1 MTGLSVKRD
10 GTIYETSTGRQ
21 MRLRSDGRGYL
32 CFTYRGRTHK
42 AHKAVCVLSHGD
54 RPSHQHIVEH
64 KNGNKLDNRPKNL
77 EWITRG
83 ENVRRAHKAKVMTGC
98 KPRPVRAYIQGTMDL
113 EGIDYFI
120 EYPSVSYAANHFEL
134 SPGTIAS
141 AASGKS
147 KTAAGFRWEYAE

>member
-42 AHKAVCVLSHGD
+42 AHKAVCVLSHGP
-54 RPSHQHIVEH
+54 RPSSQHIVEH

-83 ENVRRAHKAKVMTGC
+83 ENVRRAHKAKVMSGC
-98 KPRPVRAYIQGTMDL
+98 KPRQVMCLSGDAW
-113 EGIDYFI
+113 FFFK
-120 EYPSVSYAANHFEL
+120 SVSDAANYFEL

-147 KTAAGFRWEYAE
+147 KTAAGFKWEYA

>member
-42 AHKAVCVLSHGD
+42 AHKAVCVLSHGP
-54 RPSHQHIVEH
+54 RPSSQHIVEH

-83 ENVRRAHKAKVMTGC
+83 ENVRRAHKAKVM
-98 KPRPVRAYIQGTMDL
+98 KPNAPRPLIRIRDDGEKVWYNSSSEAGRFLG
-113 EGIDYFI
+113 
-120 EYPSVSYAANHFEL
+120 L

-147 KTAAGFRWEYAE
+147 KTAAGFRWEYA

>member
-10 GTIYETSTGRQ
+10 GTIYETATGRQ
-21 MRLRSDGRGYL
+21 MRFRSDGRGYL

-42 AHKAVCVLSHGD
+42 AHKAVCVLSHGP
-54 RPSHQHIVEH
+54 RPSSQHIVEH

-98 KPRPVRAYIQGTMDL
+98 KPRRVMFLHDKSWVIFD
-113 EGIDYFI
+113 
-120 EYPSVSYAANHFEL
+120 SVSIAAKFFHV

-147 KTAAGFRWEYAE
+147 KTAAGFKWEYA

>member
-10 GTIYETSTGRQ
+10 GTIYEASTGRQ

-42 AHKAVCVLSHGD
+42 AHKAVCVLSHGP
-54 RPSHQHIVEH
+54 RPSSQHIVEH
-64 KNGNKLDNRPKNL
+64 KNGNKLDNRPNNL

-98 KPRPVRAYIQGTMDL
+98 KPRRVMFLHDKSWVIFD
-113 EGIDYFI
+113 
-120 EYPSVSYAANHFEL
+120 SVSIAAKFFHV

-147 KTAAGFRWEYAE
+147 KTAAGFRWEYA

>member
-42 AHKAVCVLSHGD
+42 AHKAVCVLSHGP
-54 RPSHQHIVEH
+54 RPSSQHIVEH

-98 KPRPVRAYIQGTMDL
+98 KPRRVMFLHDKSWIIFD
-113 EGIDYFI
+113 
-120 EYPSVSYAANHFEL
+120 SVSIAAKFFHV

-147 KTAAGFRWEYAE
+147 KTAAGFRWEYV

>member
-1 MTGLSVKRD
+1 MIGLSVKRD

-42 AHKAVCVLSHGD
+42 AHKAVCVLSHGP
-54 RPSHQHIVEH
+54 RPSSQHIVEH

-83 ENVRRAHKAKVMTGC
+83 ENVRRAHKANVMTGC
-98 KPRPVRAYIQGTMDL
+98 KPRRVMFLHDKSWIIFD
-113 EGIDYFI
+113 
-120 EYPSVSYAANHFEL
+120 SVSIAAKFFHV

-147 KTAAGFRWEYAE
+147 KTAAGLRWEYA

>member
-1 MTGLSVKRD
+1 MTNLKVKRD
-10 GTIYETSTGRQ
+10 GTIYEPATGRH

-54 RPSHQHIVEH
+54 RPSSQYIVEH

-83 ENVRRAHKAKVMTGC
+83 ENVRRAHKAKVMKKN
-98 KPRPVRAYIQGTMDL
+98 KPRMVVCIGHGQDVWFY
-113 EGIDYFI
+113 
-120 EYPSVSYAANHFEL
+120 SVSEAAKCFRL

-147 KTAAGFRWEYAE
+147 KTAAGFKWEYVG